1 MCCMTVPDMNF
12 KLSVLY
18 MPFKTKLYYKRVDVE
33 MFTSS
38 V

>member
-1 MCCMTVPDMNF
+1 MYCMTVPDMNF

-18 MPFKTKLYYKRVDVE
+18 MPFKTKPYYKPGRGDVHI
-33 MFTSS
+33 S